1 MIRAAIPDDI
11 TGMIELARVVL
22 AKSPVLPAMNELK
35 ARRLAYQSINSAR
48 MCAFVA
54 EHQGK
59 VVGFLIGCTDDYWWG
74 DAQYASDIAF
84 ICHPNH
90 GNYAPGLI
98 RRLVKWAKQFPKVQ
112 DVTLAISSGLDADGR
127 TGRMYQ
133 NCGFVPIGGMYTLK
147 LEGDRP

>member
-1 MIRAAIPDDI
+1 MIRAATADDI
-11 TGMIELARVVL
+11 TGMIELARSVL
-22 AKSPVLPAMNELK
+22 AKSPVLPPMNEAK
-35 ARRLAYQSINSAR
+35 ARRLAAQAIASAR

-54 EHQGK
+54 EHGGK
-59 VVGFLIGCTDDYWWG
+59 VVGFLLGSTDDYWWG

-98 RRLVKWAKQFPKVQ
+98 RKLEKWATKFPKVI

-127 TGRMYQ
+127 AGRMYQ
-133 NCGFVPIGGMYTLK
+133 NCGYAPVGGMFVKK
-147 LEGDRP
+147 LPEKKP

>member
-1 MIRAAIPDDI
+1 MIRAATPDDI

-59 VVGFLIGCTDDYWWG
+59 VVGFLIGCTVAKWQG
-74 DAQYASDIAF
+74 SQ
-84 ICHPNH
+84 
-90 GNYAPGLI
+90 AP
-98 RRLVKWAKQFPKVQ
+98 APSQ
-112 DVTLAISSGLDADGR
+112 VTPLTS
-127 TGRMYQ
+127 
-133 NCGFVPIGGMYTLK
+133 P
-147 LEGDRP
+147 